1 MVRGK
6 QDIALLGGMFD
17 DHADYLEAGR
27 LVEVERCSH
36 WVQHDASDELHMEM
50 DAFLLQLAKAE

>member
-1 MVRGK
+1 MGENWGRNGRETAVTEWRWA
-6 QDIALLGGMFD
+6 Q
-17 DHADYLEAGR
+17 AGR

-36 WVQHDASDELHMEM
+36 WVQHDASDELHKEM

>member
-27 LVEVERCSH
+27 SEFSPLGPLAGCFLALGSGLRLVGTVTSRR
-36 WVQHDASDELHMEM
+36 
-50 DAFLLQLAKAE
+50 